1 MFGIWKLSSAAESKP
16 FQSRSTAEIPGLAK
30 REEPEERRSRSKFKY
45 TFLIDSDA
53 ELLMYYL
60 IPCIRFGSMK
70 SSASELGL
78 IKIQTVTT
86 TTKLSETLQKLYC

>member
-1 MFGIWKLSSAAESKP
+1 
-16 FQSRSTAEIPGLAK
+16 
-30 REEPEERRSRSKFKY
+30 
-45 TFLIDSDA
+45 
-53 ELLMYYL
+53 
-60 IPCIRFGSMK
+60 MK